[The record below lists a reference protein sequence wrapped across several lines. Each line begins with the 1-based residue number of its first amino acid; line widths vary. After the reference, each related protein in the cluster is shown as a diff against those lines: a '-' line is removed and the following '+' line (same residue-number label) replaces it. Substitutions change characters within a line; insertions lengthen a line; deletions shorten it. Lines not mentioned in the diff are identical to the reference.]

1 MGAVVLLAFTAAFN
15 PTEIAATTVMLLLP
29 SPERLMLGY
38 WLGAMITGVASG
50 LVIVFALK
58 NTGAEHTTKHTVSP
72 IVQLVFAV
80 LLIIAAI
87 ALAKGEGERVRER
100 HDKRHAKKAQKDK
113 KPRKWQQMLRAG
125 NPWHTFAAGILLS
138 FPGAS
143 YLAALDRLIHLHY
156 AAAVTVLIVIGFC
169 LVQNILLEIPM
180 LAFKIWPTQTPAK
193 IDSAKAWA
201 ARHGRQY
208 GAWGLA
214 ILGVALAI
222 ISVIGLL
229 SQ

>member
-1 MGAVVLLAFTAAFN
+1 MGAILLLALTAAFN

-38 WLGAMITGVASG
+38 WLGAMTTGIASG
-50 LVIVFALK
+50 LVIVFAL
-58 NTGAEHTTKHTVSP
+58 NDSGAEHTTRHTVSP
-72 IVQLVFAV
+72 IVQLVFAALLV
-80 LLIIAAI
+80 LAAV
-87 ALAKGEGERVRER
+87 ALAKGGGKRVRER
-100 HDKRHAKKAQKDK
+100 HDKRREKKDK
-113 KPRKWQQMLRAG
+113 KPPKWQQLLRKG
-125 NPWHTFAAGILLS
+125 SPWHTFVAGILLS
-138 FPGAS
+138 FPGVS

-156 AAAVTVLIVIGFC
+156 STVVTVVIVIGFC
-169 LVQNILLEIPM
+169 LVQNLLLEIPM
-180 LAFKIWPTQTPAK
+180 LAFKIWPTETPAA
-193 IDSAKAWA
+193 IDSAKAWG

-229 SQ
+229 SR

>member
-1 MGAVVLLAFTAAFN
+1 
-15 PTEIAATTVMLLLP
+15 
-29 SPERLMLGY
+29 
-38 WLGAMITGVASG
+38 
-50 LVIVFALK
+50 
-58 NTGAEHTTKHTVSP
+58 
-72 IVQLVFAV
+72 
-80 LLIIAAI
+80 
-87 ALAKGEGERVRER
+87 
-100 HDKRHAKKAQKDK
+100 
-113 KPRKWQQMLRAG
+113 MLREG
-125 NPWHTFAAGILLS
+125 SPWHTFVAGILLS

-156 AAAVTVLIVIGFC
+156 STFVTVLIVIGFC
-169 LVQNILLEIPM
+169 LVQNLLLEIPM
-180 LAFKIWPTQTPAK
+180 LAFKIWPTETPVK

-229 SQ
+229 SR